1 MTIEILTA
9 YLQAIKQALA
19 KKKKPLAL
27 ILAGHNGSGKSTL
40 WYCHLADQLQIPL
53 INADRMMLSILPE
66 VDKAN
71 ALPAW
76 AIQIRDQHESWMLI
90 AQKGV
95 EAFVAQAVEKKVPFA
110 METVF
115 SHLKLDVNGRV
126 VESKIDKI
134 HQLQKQGY
142 FVLLLFV
149 GLTSKDLS
157 IARVRTRVSS
167 MGHNVAE
174 EKLIHRFPRTQR
186 ALTLALEEADATV
199 LVDNSR
205 KVEEAFTLCRAQI
218 KGKILF
224 DLRNRKNEAVPPEI
238 KAWLDV
244 VCPV

>member
-1 MTIEILTA
+1 MTVAFLTA

-19 KKKKPLAL
+19 KKKRPLAL

-40 WYCHLADQLQIPL
+40 WYRHLADQLQIPL

-66 VDKAN
+66 VDKTK

-90 AQKGV
+90 AQRGV
-95 EAFVAQAVEKKVPFA
+95 EAFVAQAIEKKVPFA

-115 SHLKLDVNGRV
+115 SHLKQDVNGRII
-126 VESKIDKI
+126 ESKIDKI

-149 GLTSKDLS
+149 GLTSKELS
-157 IARVRTRVSS
+157 IARVKTRVSS
-167 MGHNVAE
+167 MGHNVDE
-174 EKLIHRFPRTQR
+174 QKLLHRFPRTQKVVQ
-186 ALTLALEEADATV
+186 LALEEADATV

-205 KVEEAFTLCRAQI
+205 KVEEAFTLCRAQL
-218 KGKILF
+218 KGTILF
-224 DLRNRKNEAVPPEI
+224 DLRKKGPVPPEI

-244 VCPV
+244 VCPE

>member
-1 MTIEILTA
+1 MTVEILTA
-9 YLQAIKQALA
+9 YLRAIKQALA
-19 KKKKPLAL
+19 KKKRPLAL

-40 WYCHLADQLQIPL
+40 WYRHLAEQLQIPL

-76 AIQIRDQHESWMLI
+76 AVQIRDHHESWMLV

-115 SHLKLDVNGRV
+115 SHLKQDANGRV
-126 VESKIDKI
+126 IESKIDKI
-134 HQLQKQGY
+134 HQLQKEGY

-157 IARVRTRVSS
+157 IARVKTRVSS
-167 MGHNVAE
+167 MGHDVAE
-174 EKLIHRFPRTQR
+174 DKLIHRFPRTQK
-186 ALTLALEEADATV
+186 ALKLALEEADATV

-205 KVEEAFTLCRAQI
+205 RVEDAFTLCRAQI
-218 KGKILF
+218 KKKILF
-224 DLRNRKNEAVPPEI
+224 DLRKNGAVPPEI